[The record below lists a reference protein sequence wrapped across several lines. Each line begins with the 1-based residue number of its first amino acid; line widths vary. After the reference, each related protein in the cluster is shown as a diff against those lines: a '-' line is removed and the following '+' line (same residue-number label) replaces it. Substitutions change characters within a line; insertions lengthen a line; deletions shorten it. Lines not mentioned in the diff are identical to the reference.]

1 MPATPFL
8 DKIHETP
15 LVFDGAMGTVLYN
28 EGVFVNRCFD
38 EVTLTAPD
46 LVQGIHAAY
55 VEAGAD
61 VIETNTYG
69 ANTPHLTGYGL
80 ADRLPDI
87 IAAACR
93 LAREAAGDDVYVA
106 GSVGPCQ
113 PDVSIMTDQ
122 KRRDAAAS
130 AYAEVI
136 ELLDAQSVD
145 LIMLE
150 TFPDLDDALLAA
162 ETARR
167 VTALPIIVS
176 IVVDAQGET
185 RRGTPIEE
193 VVRQLDASP
202 AVDGIGL
209 NCGVGPAQLFD
220 AIQRGI
226 RLTSKPFIAMPNAG
240 QPQEVEGRML
250 YLTTPE
256 YFTEYAKRFIELGIS
271 GVGGCCGSTPAHIH
285 DIAQTI
291 HPLAKATRQTEILS
305 YTPAATDLPAT
316 PMGAKSRLGGKL
328 ARGEKITS
336 VELLPPRACSLDPM
350 IEKARQC
357 HLAGIDAINIP
368 DGPRASARI
377 SPMMASVAIQQQVG
391 IETVLHYCCRDRNL
405 LGMQSDLMGAYSLG
419 VANFLII
426 TGDPPK
432 VGDYP
437 DVTGVFDV
445 DAIGLTQMATNLNH
459 GRDLGGNAVTPP
471 SGILIGVGVNP
482 CAIDPIREMTRFRD
496 KIEAG
501 AEYAI
506 TQPVFDAD
514 ELLRFLDQVNALPHP
529 IPIVAGIW
537 PLTSFKNAEFMNNE
551 VPGVSV
557 PPDILKR
564 MQACTTKEEGL
575 KVGCQIA
582 REIRDRI
589 EDAVAGFQA
598 SAPFGRVELALE
610 VLQ

>member
-1 MPATPFL
+1 MPTTPFL
-8 DKIHETP
+8 EKIHATP
-15 LVFDGAMGTVLYN
+15 LVFDGAMGTMLYG

-38 EVTLTAPD
+38 EVNLTAPEM
-46 LVQGIHAAY
+46 VKRIHTAY

-87 IAAACR
+87 IAAACK
-93 LAREAAGDDVYVA
+93 LAREAAGSDTYVA
-106 GSVGPCQ
+106 GSVGPCSS
-113 PDVSIMTDQ
+113 DVSLLTED
-122 KRRDAAAS
+122 KRERAAA
-130 AYAEVI
+130 AYIEVV
-136 ELLDAQSVD
+136 ELLDQQGVD
-145 LIMLE
+145 LLMLE
-150 TFPDLDDALLAA
+150 TFVDLDEALLAA
-162 ETARR
+162 ESARS
-167 VTALPIIVS
+167 VSALPIFVS
-176 IVVDAQGET
+176 IVLDASGDT
-185 RRGTPIEE
+185 RQGTPVEE
-193 VVRQLDASP
+193 VVRRLDASP

-209 NCGVGPAQLFD
+209 NCGVGPAQLYD
-220 AIQRGI
+220 AIQRAI
-226 RLTSKPFIAMPNAG
+226 RLTTKPFIAMPNAG

-256 YFTEYAKRFIELGIS
+256 YFTEYAKRFIELGVS
-271 GVGGCCGSTPAHIH
+271 GVGGCCGSTPAHIR
-285 DIAQTI
+285 DMAKTI
-291 HPLAKATRQTEILS
+291 HPLAKATRQIEIVS
-305 YTPAATDLPAT
+305 YEPEPAGPPAT
-316 PMGAKSRLGGKL
+316 PMENKSRLGGKL

-336 VELLPPRACSLDPM
+336 VEILPPRSCSLDSM
-350 IEKARQC
+350 IEKARLC
-357 HLAGIDAINIP
+357 YLAGIDAINIP

-377 SPMMASVAIQQQVG
+377 SPMMASVAIQQRVG
-391 IETVLHYCCRDRNL
+391 IEAVLHYCCRDRNL

-459 GRDLGGNAVTPP
+459 GRDLGGNPVNPP

-482 CAIDPIREMTRFRD
+482 CAIDPVREMDRFRA
-496 KIEAG
+496 KIDAG

-514 ELLRFLDQVNALPHP
+514 ELLRFLDKVNDLPNP

-557 PPDILKR
+557 PDDILER
-564 MQACTTKEEGL
+564 MRACTTKEDGL
-575 KVGCQIA
+575 KMGCEIA
-582 REIRDRI
+582 RDIRARI
-589 EDAVAGFQA
+589 EHAVCGFQA

-610 VLQ
+610 VLR